1 MIKYSEQAANSRGT
15 RETRQQQREVL
26 VLPGPGHGPGPGLG
40 PSLVLGLDPCSSSG
54 PLPGLG
60 LAEVLA
66 SGLLSSE
73 PGVSCAPGVPD
84 SGLNQ
89 QGAASETSQPN
100 IDTIREYL
108 LDHRQTVI
116 SRVDLA

>member
-40 PSLVLGLDPCSSSG
+40 PSLVLGL
-54 PLPGLG
+54 
-60 LAEVLA
+60 AEVLA

-89 QGAASETSQPN
+89 QAAASETSQPN

>member
-1 MIKYSEQAANSRGT
+1 MALAL
-15 RETRQQQREVL
+15 VL
-26 VLPGPGHGPGPGLG
+26 VLPWSWALTLVLALVL
-40 PSLVLGLDPCSSSG
+40 SLVLGL
-54 PLPGLG
+54 
-60 LAEVLA
+60 AQVLA

-89 QGAASETSQPN
+89 QGAASQTSQPN

>member
-1 MIKYSEQAANSRGT
+1 MVLPWSWALT
-15 RETRQQQREVL
+15 L
-26 VLPGPGHGPGPGLG
+26 VLALVL
-40 PSLVLGLDPCSSSG
+40 SLV
-54 PLPGLG
+54 LG

-73 PGVSCAPGVPD
+73 PGVSCAPVVPD

-100 IDTIREYL
+100 VDTDIQR
-108 LDHRQTVI
+108 I
-116 SRVDLA
+116 SFRPQADCHFGS